1 MKLKKYESYEN
12 PDSDAQYNHFSH
24 SQQRKFIVKSTLMSV
39 TYVKCL
45 TFDIES
51 INVTIMLEKK
61 GFTWS
66 DAYTSISILDI
77 FCFVHSAIHISP
89 VVLSAMYAC
98 ANVPIKHYFYI
109 LV

>member
-1 MKLKKYESYEN
+1 
-12 PDSDAQYNHFSH
+12 
-24 SQQRKFIVKSTLMSV
+24 MSV

-77 FCFVHSAIHISP
+77 FCFVHSAIHISLF
-89 VVLSAMYAC
+89 V
-98 ANVPIKHYFYI
+98 
-109 LV
+109 